1 MNKIG
6 LSLTI
11 NKYSTYF
18 ESITH
23 FLLFDTLD
31 NTRLEL
37 INILTTHYK
46 KLNINYPLLLN
57 DFEYENFSQNYVK
70 ADTFIYKIFQDNKW
84 DEPWDIQDIY
94 EDVIEKIVNEDSENP
109 PDFSEIY
116 GEPNPDENKIDK
128 FTMEN
133 DEAYQE
139 MENKLKEIMDQTT
152 SIKLNEEQ
160 VKDCKC
166 QRCQQGYD
174 HQQNKREVII
184 V

>member
-1 MNKIG
+1 
-6 LSLTI
+6 
-11 NKYSTYF
+11 
-18 ESITH
+18 
-23 FLLFDTLD
+23 
-31 NTRLEL
+31 
-37 INILTTHYK
+37 
-46 KLNINYPLLLN
+46 
-57 DFEYENFSQNYVK
+57 
-70 ADTFIYKIFQDNKW
+70 
-84 DEPWDIQDIY
+84 
-94 EDVIEKIVNEDSENP
+94 
-109 PDFSEIY
+109 
-116 GEPNPDENKIDK
+116 
-128 FTMEN
+128 MEN